1 MNMTVDNG
9 NEESFDKVIDV
20 RGLYCPE
27 PVFRTKIEIEKL
39 GIGSK
44 LKIIAD
50 DPESE
55 EDITRWAEK
64 TGHNLLSVQKKDNE
78 LGNTPLHELSSY
90 SNENIKFY
98 AKLEWYNP
106 FGSVKDR
113 AAYWMVKDAEKKGS
127 LVKDKSI
134 IIEPTS
140 GNTGIALAG
149 IASSM
154 GYKVEIVIPEK
165 VSAETKRILRNLGAT
180 LHETSDDLCP
190 RVGAGTDQSIALA
203 TAIAKPRSDIYYMP
217 NQYENE
223 SNFLAHYESTGPEI
237 WEQSNGQVTHFF
249 TGCGTG
255 GTITG
260 TGTFLKE
267 KNENLKVIAIQAQ
280 QNHLLQGLRNFEES
294 SMPNLFK
301 RREGI
306 VDDWMTATN
315 QDSFNAVKELLEKEG
330 LFVGPSSGSVMSSM
344 LKYSKKIDKGV
355 IVGIFADDGRKFKS
369 LYKEQNVFAENEY
382 VSALEKLPE
391 LYIKY

>member
-1 MNMTVDNG
+1 MTSIIG
-9 NEESFDKVIDV
+9 
-20 RGLYCPE
+20 PE
-27 PVFRTKIEIEKL
+27 ILQRI
-39 GIGSK
+39 
-44 LKIIAD
+44 
-50 DPESE
+50 
-55 EDITRWAEK
+55 
-64 TGHNLLSVQKKDNE
+64 
-78 LGNTPLHELSSY
+78 GNTPLYELSSY
-90 SNENIKFY
+90 SNENIEFY

-113 AAYWMVKDAEKKGS
+113 AAYWMVKDAEKKGL
-127 LVKDKSI
+127 LVKNKSI

-140 GNTGIALAG
+140 GNTGIALTG

-165 VSAETKRILRNLGAT
+165 VSEETKKILRNLGAS

-237 WEQSNGQVTHFF
+237 WEQTNGKVTHFF

-267 KNENLKVIAIQAQ
+267 KNKNMKVIAIQAQ

-301 RREGI
+301 RREAI
-306 VDDWMTATN
+306 VDRWMTATN
-315 QDSFNAVKELLEKEG
+315 QESFDAVKDLLKKEG

-344 LKYSKKIDKGV
+344 LKFSKEIDKGV
-355 IVGIFADDGRKFKS
+355 IVGIFADDGRKFRS
-369 LYKEQNVFAENEY
+369 LYKEQNVLAESDY

-391 LYIKY
+391 LYIKP

>member
-1 MNMTVDNG
+1 MTSIIG
-9 NEESFDKVIDV
+9 
-20 RGLYCPE
+20 PE
-27 PVFRTKIEIEKL
+27 
-39 GIGSK
+39 
-44 LKIIAD
+44 IIQR
-50 DPESE
+50 
-55 EDITRWAEK
+55 I
-64 TGHNLLSVQKKDNE
+64 
-78 LGNTPLHELSSY
+78 GNTPLYELTSY
-90 SNENIKFY
+90 STQNIKFY
-98 AKLEWYNP
+98 AKLEWHNP

-113 AAYWMVKDAEKKGS
+113 AAYWMIKDAEKKGL
-127 LVKDKSI
+127 LVKNKSI

-140 GNTGIALAG
+140 GNTGIALTG

-165 VSAETKRILRNLGAT
+165 VSDETKRILRNLGAT

-203 TAIAKPRSDIYYMP
+203 TAIAKPRPDVYYMP
-217 NQYENE
+217 NQYEND

-237 WEQSNGQVTHFF
+237 WEQTNGKVTHFF

-267 KNENLKVIAIQAQ
+267 KKEDLQVVAVQAQ

-294 SMPNLFK
+294 SMPDLFK
-301 RREGI
+301 RREKV
-306 VDDWMTATN
+306 VDKWMTATN
-315 QDSFNAVKELLEKEG
+315 QDSFDTVRDLVNKEG

-344 LKYSKKIDKGV
+344 LKFSKEITKGV

-369 LYKEQNVFAENEY
+369 LYKEQSVVAESDY
-382 VSALEKLPE
+382 ASALAKLPE
-391 LYIKY
+391 LYIKP

>member
-1 MNMTVDNG
+1 MTSIIG
-9 NEESFDKVIDV
+9 
-20 RGLYCPE
+20 PE
-27 PVFRTKIEIEKL
+27 
-39 GIGSK
+39 
-44 LKIIAD
+44 IIQR
-50 DPESE
+50 
-55 EDITRWAEK
+55 I
-64 TGHNLLSVQKKDNE
+64 
-78 LGNTPLHELSSY
+78 GNTPLYELTSY
-90 SNENIKFY
+90 STENIKFY

-113 AAYWMVKDAEKKGS
+113 AAYWMIKNAEKKGL
-127 LVKDKSI
+127 LVKNKSI

-140 GNTGIALAG
+140 GNTGIALTG
-149 IASSM
+149 IASSL

-165 VSAETKRILRNLGAT
+165 VSEETKRILRNLGAT

-217 NQYENE
+217 NQYEND

-237 WEQSNGQVTHFF
+237 WEQTDGKVTHFF

-267 KNENLKVIAIQAQ
+267 KKKNLQVVAIQAQ

-294 SMPNLFK
+294 SMPDLFK
-301 RREGI
+301 RREKV
-306 VDDWMTATN
+306 VDKWMTATN
-315 QDSFNAVKELLEKEG
+315 QDSFDAVKDLLIKED

-344 LKYSKKIDKGV
+344 LKFSKEIDKGV

-369 LYKEQNVFAENEY
+369 LYKEQNVVAESEY
-382 VSALEKLPE
+382 VSALAKLPE
-391 LYIKY
+391 IYTKQ

>member
-1 MNMTVDNG
+1 MTSIIG
-9 NEESFDKVIDV
+9 
-20 RGLYCPE
+20 PE
-27 PVFRTKIEIEKL
+27 ILQRI
-39 GIGSK
+39 
-44 LKIIAD
+44 
-50 DPESE
+50 
-55 EDITRWAEK
+55 
-64 TGHNLLSVQKKDNE
+64 
-78 LGNTPLHELSSY
+78 GNTPLHELSSY
-90 SNENIKFY
+90 SSENIKFY

-113 AAYWMVKDAEKKGS
+113 AAYWMIKDAEKKGS

-237 WEQSNGQVTHFF
+237 WEQSNGKVTHFF

-330 LFVGPSSGSVMSSM
+330 LFVGPSSGSVMSCM

-369 LYKEQNVFAENEY
+369 LYKEQKVVTENDY

>member
-1 MNMTVDNG
+1 MTSIIG
-9 NEESFDKVIDV
+9 
-20 RGLYCPE
+20 PE
-27 PVFRTKIEIEKL
+27 ILQRI
-39 GIGSK
+39 
-44 LKIIAD
+44 
-50 DPESE
+50 
-55 EDITRWAEK
+55 
-64 TGHNLLSVQKKDNE
+64 
-78 LGNTPLHELSSY
+78 GNTPLRELTSY
-90 SNENIKFY
+90 STENIKFY

-149 IASSM
+149 IAASM

-165 VSAETKRILRNLGAT
+165 VSAETKKILRNLGAT

-237 WEQSNGQVTHFF
+237 WEQTNGQVTHFF

-301 RREGI
+301 RREDI

-315 QDSFNAVKELLEKEG
+315 QDSFNSVKELLEKER
-330 LFVGPSSGSVMSSM
+330 LFVGPSSGSVMTCM
-344 LKYSKKIDKGV
+344 LEYSKKIDKGV

-369 LYKEQNVFAENEY
+369 LYKEQNVVAENDY
-382 VSALEKLPE
+382 VTALEKLPE
-391 LYIKY
+391 SYIKY

>member
-1 MNMTVDNG
+1 MTSIIG
-9 NEESFDKVIDV
+9 
-20 RGLYCPE
+20 PE
-27 PVFRTKIEIEKL
+27 ILQRI
-39 GIGSK
+39 
-44 LKIIAD
+44 
-50 DPESE
+50 
-55 EDITRWAEK
+55 
-64 TGHNLLSVQKKDNE
+64 
-78 LGNTPLHELSSY
+78 GNTPLHELSSY

-113 AAYWMVKDAEKKGS
+113 AAYWMIKDAEKKGS

-149 IASSM
+149 IASSL

-315 QDSFNAVKELLEKEG
+315 QDSFNAVRELLEKEG

-369 LYKEQNVFAENEY
+369 LYKEQNVVAENEY

>member
-1 MNMTVDNG
+1 MTSIIG
-9 NEESFDKVIDV
+9 
-20 RGLYCPE
+20 PE
-27 PVFRTKIEIEKL
+27 ILQRI
-39 GIGSK
+39 
-44 LKIIAD
+44 
-50 DPESE
+50 
-55 EDITRWAEK
+55 
-64 TGHNLLSVQKKDNE
+64 
-78 LGNTPLHELSSY
+78 GNTPLHELSSY

-369 LYKEQNVFAENEY
+369 LYKEQNVVAENDY

>member
-1 MNMTVDNG
+1 MTSIIG
-9 NEESFDKVIDV
+9 
-20 RGLYCPE
+20 PE
-27 PVFRTKIEIEKL
+27 ILQRI
-39 GIGSK
+39 
-44 LKIIAD
+44 
-50 DPESE
+50 
-55 EDITRWAEK
+55 
-64 TGHNLLSVQKKDNE
+64 
-78 LGNTPLHELSSY
+78 GNTPLHELSSY
-90 SNENIKFY
+90 SSENIKFY

-113 AAYWMVKDAEKKGS
+113 AAYWMIKDAEKKGS

-149 IASSM
+149 IAASM

-330 LFVGPSSGSVMSSM
+330 LFVGPSSGSVMSCM

-369 LYKEQNVFAENEY
+369 LYKEQNVVAENDY